1 MPQITGRSLLLFEL
15 ALAALAAHAQAPVNA
30 CDLAA
35 PFGILDAA
43 DAQAS
48 VNMALGAAA
57 CTAGINGD
65 RVCDATA
72 VQRVWNAVSGGECKL
87 GPSHSVS
94 LAWNASD
101 SPNVA
106 GYNIYRRAGPEEP
119 FSRINQTPVAPLSFL
134 DTAVI
139 DGQTYRYVATAVDAD
154 GNESAYSNEASASV
168 PARTITV
175 APARLSGDPGTEAP
189 VSILLRQAPEGVP
202 STLLW
207 SMVAPEGA
215 SVASVAAGPAADGML
230 LKCSPLPASSC
241 TCILAGYNR
250 TTIGG
255 GAIATIGVRLP
266 ADFGPGM
273 QLILKDLS
281 ASAPDGTSFIVSG
294 GLPRFP
300 TRLPL
305 VIRR

>member
-1 MPQITGRSLLLFEL
+1 MPQITGRSLLFFEL
-15 ALAALAAHAQAPVNA
+15 ALAALAAHAQAPVNP

-65 RVCDATA
+65 RVCDATT

-94 LAWNASD
+94 LAWNASV

-106 GYNIYRRAGPEEP
+106 GYNIYRRVGQDP

-139 DGQTYRYVATAVDAD
+139 DGRTYHYVATAVDVD

-175 APARLSGDPGTEAP
+175 APARLSGDPGTEVP

-230 LKCSPLPASSC
+230 LKCSSLPASSC
-241 TCILAGYNR
+241 TCILAGYDR

-255 GAIATIGVRLP
+255 GAIATIGVQLP
-266 ADFGPGM
+266 ADFGLGM

-281 ASAPDGTSFIVSG
+281 ASAPDGTSFTVSG
-294 GLPRFP
+294 GLPRFQ